1 MEQNRDQIEFVYGRF
16 AGQKQR
22 GADLRSHPEINYP
35 NFTRID
41 AAHRRSPGDQAS
53 VRLQAL
59 IGWTGPHRDLGW
71 PISRSPTRMA
81 RRSASVSFGS
91 SLMISDA
98 LTPPSII

>member
-22 GADLRSHPEINYP
+22 GTDLRSHPEINYP

-59 IGWTGPHRDLGW
+59 RLDRATSGSWLA
-71 PISRSPTRMA
+71 ISRSPTRMA

-91 SLMISDA
+91 FSDDLGCA
-98 LTPPSII
+98 HGA

>member
-1 MEQNRDQIEFVYGRF
+1 MYQLSRESQGEFVRSWF
-16 AGQKQR
+16 RRSKA
-22 GADLRSHPEINYP
+22 ADLRSHPEINYP

-71 PISRSPTRMA
+71 RFA
-81 RRSASVSFGS
+81 KV
-91 SLMISDA
+91 A
-98 LTPPSII
+98 LAQRVILPH

>member
-1 MEQNRDQIEFVYGRF
+1 MAPNVAAQRRRMEQNRDQIEFVYGRF

-22 GADLRSHPEINYP
+22 GTDLRSYPEINYP

-71 PISRSPTRMA
+71 RFPEVPLEWPA
-81 RRSASVSFGS
+81 
-91 SLMISDA
+91 A
-98 LTPPSII
+98 LLQ

>member
-1 MEQNRDQIEFVYGRF
+1 MYHICRESQIEFIHSRF

-22 GADLRSHPEINYP
+22 GTDLRSHPEINYP

-71 PISRSPTRMA
+71 RFPEVPLEWPA
-81 RRSASVSFGS
+81 
-91 SLMISDA
+91 A
-98 LTPPSII
+98 LLQ